1 MQKATNIEREKRLIQ
16 VQYWIIDGVQDG
28 VILQQMQ
35 TQWKIKIRQARN
47 YLREAYQRWKSDEN
61 ITVELKRTAKIAE
74 LKQLKRS
81 LKENYKGTPMGI
93 RAIMDVEKEIIKL
106 ENITPPKKVEVTGA
120 DGGALQVETT
130 LKAVEVYEIPPPDEQ

>member
-1 MQKATNIEREKRLIQ
+1 MQKATKIESEKRLIQ

-61 ITVELKRTAKIAE
+61 ITVELKRAAKIAE

-120 DGGALQVETT
+120 DGGALQVDTT